1 MRLVSLP
8 APLCLLQISLVV
20 LDSSV
25 WIIVKKREDGHPG
38 STRGEHNSLQWGAGS
53 SAEAEIGISICQPN
67 AGFCNMESLSKVLA
81 GCS

>member
-1 MRLVSLP
+1 MKGARAEAGVSMRLVSLP

-38 STRGEHNSLQWGAGS
+38 SMRGEHDSLQLGAGS
-53 SAEAEIGISICQPN
+53 SAEAEAGIATCQPN
-67 AGFCNMESLSKVLA
+67 AGYQKS
-81 GCS
+81 